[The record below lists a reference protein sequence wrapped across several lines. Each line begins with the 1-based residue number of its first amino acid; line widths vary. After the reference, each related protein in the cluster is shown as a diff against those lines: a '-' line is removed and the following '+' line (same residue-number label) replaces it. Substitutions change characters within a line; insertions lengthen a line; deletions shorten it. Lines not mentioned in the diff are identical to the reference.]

1 MKDPKRLERFQRWR
15 AVFDTPA
22 GKSVL
27 DDLRKM
33 CGQDAP
39 TATLGARDGMIDPYC
54 TLLKEGRR
62 TVFLDIESCLR
73 EPPELPE
80 GEVDEGTY

>member
-15 AVFDTPA
+15 AVFDEPA
-22 GKSVL
+22 GRSVL

-33 CGQDAP
+33 CGQDFSSVALSQ
-39 TATLGARDGMIDPYC
+39 ADGKVDPFY
-54 TLLKEGRR
+54 TMLREGRR
-62 TVFLDIESCLR
+62 SVWLDIEACLK